1 MNKIDFAV
9 ALIVD
14 GANPNGDPLMGNR
27 PRQDLDGYGE
37 MTDVSLKRKIR
48 NRLQDMGQNIL
59 MQDNNRSDDGCK
71 SIKSRIDSFADLK
84 NAISKKDASLS
95 CQLACKKW
103 IDVRLFGSVFAFK
116 GVSSSIGIRGAV
128 SITHARSISPISI
141 EEQMITK
148 SLNTD
153 DTPDGRRDSTTMA
166 YKYAVNRS
174 AYVFYGSV
182 WPQLAEKNGVADAD
196 IELLKGSLISLFDSD
211 ASSARP
217 GGSMN
222 VGHVFWWE
230 HNGKQGNYPSGKVFR
245 SLKLEPN
252 REYPYYSYSIE
263 ELPNISPEIIEVC

>member
-9 ALIVD
+9 VLNVD

-37 MTDVSLKRKIR
+37 MTDVSIKRKIR
-48 NRLQDMGQNIL
+48 NRLQDMEQNIL
-59 MQDNNRSDDGCK
+59 MQDNGRSDDGFK
-71 SIKSRIDSFADLK
+71 SIKSRIDSCSDLK
-84 NAISKKDASLS
+84 KAISKKDASLS
-95 CQLACKKW
+95 YQLACKKW
-103 IDVRLFGSVFAFK
+103 IDARLFGSVFAFK

-128 SITHARSISPISI
+128 SITHARSISPIFI

-166 YKYAVNRS
+166 YKYTVNRS

-182 WPQLAEKNGVADAD
+182 WPQLAEKNGVTDAD
-196 IELLKGSLISLFDSD
+196 IELLKEALISLFDSD
-211 ASSARP
+211 ASSTRP

-245 SLKLEPN
+245 SLKLEPK